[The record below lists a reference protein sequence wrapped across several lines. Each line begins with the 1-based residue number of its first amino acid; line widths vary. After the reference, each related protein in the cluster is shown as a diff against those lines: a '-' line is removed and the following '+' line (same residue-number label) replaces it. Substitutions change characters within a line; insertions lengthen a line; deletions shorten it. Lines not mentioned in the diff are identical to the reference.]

1 MLISTKG
8 RYALRVMI
16 DLAEHVDAS
25 MYTPLK
31 DVAERQ
37 EISEKYL
44 EFIISMLSRAGLV
57 TGMRGKNG
65 GYRLT
70 RRPEEYRISD
80 IIELT
85 EKTLSPVACLAFHES
100 DCLRSSYCKTL
111 TVWEKLD
118 TVIQSFFRDIT
129 LKDLVEGTLPESTM
143 KLYKLAQEREKEGK

>member
-16 DLAEHVDAS
+16 DLAEHVDTS

-31 DVAERQ
+31 DIAERQ

-44 EFIISMLSRAGLV
+44 EFIISILSRAGLV

-70 RRPEEYRISD
+70 RRPEEYRICE

-100 DCLRSSYCKTL
+100 DCLRASYCKTL

-118 TVIQSFFRDIT
+118 KIIQSFFRDIT

-143 KLYKLAQEREKEGK
+143 RLYQLAEESKNTGK